1 MTETKGSKQTNQKPG
16 FVNPTTGRIIRHIQR
31 HSLYFLYENR
41 FQREKKQLSNLFYTR
56 ATLASLFIP
65 FLPTISFIHF
75 DDRSKIIVQS
85 ELLKEPQTLVPFQR
99 CASGPFLRTF
109 SHVVAT
115 FMKDS
120 RCLVHV
126 SRSVTLHLE
135 PQCVLGSSRN
145 ELRACRIAYPVKG
158 TYSALVVSLQTTLLL
173 NNPHSSPSGSANQ
186 RKEF

>member
-1 MTETKGSKQTNQKPG
+1 M
-16 FVNPTTGRIIRHIQR
+16 
-31 HSLYFLYENR
+31 
-41 FQREKKQLSNLFYTR
+41 SNLFYTR

-65 FLPTISFIHF
+65 FLPTINYIHF

-85 ELLKEPQTLVPFQR
+85 EFLKEPQTLVPFQR

-109 SHVVAT
+109 SHVIAT

-158 TYSALVVSLQTTLLL
+158 TYSSFGSKPPNNLSAKQPSQLPFRFCKPEKGVLTL
-173 NNPHSSPSGSANQ
+173 
-186 RKEF
+186 KT